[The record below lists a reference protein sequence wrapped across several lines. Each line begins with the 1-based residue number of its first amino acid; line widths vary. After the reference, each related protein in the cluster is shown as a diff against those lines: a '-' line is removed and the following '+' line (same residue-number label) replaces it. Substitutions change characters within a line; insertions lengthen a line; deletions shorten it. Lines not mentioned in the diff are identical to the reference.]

1 MDKVGDMIVTM
12 DIKGYNES
20 IIERK
25 VNMLDICLL
34 GTGGMLPLP
43 ERYLTSLLARYNG
56 RKLLI
61 DCGEGTQV
69 TMRILG
75 WGYKTIDIICF
86 THYHGD
92 HVTGLPGLLL
102 TIGNSGRKEPLT
114 IIGPPGLKKIVEG
127 LTCICRDL
135 PFEIVLMELNYEKQT
150 VSLGEFCINILPVPH
165 NVKCFAYTIENKRHP
180 KFIVEKAKQNNVPQK
195 YWKRLQQG
203 QTIAQDQYTYT
214 PDMVLGDAR
223 KGLKVS
229 YCTDCRPIN
238 ELEEFIQ
245 GADLFVCEAMYMQDE
260 YLDQVKKHKHMLG
273 SEAGRLAKA
282 SNVKKLWLTHF
293 SPALVGSYI
302 NIDNIKEIFNN
313 TVAGYDRMTTTLEFK
328 EE

>member
-1 MDKVGDMIVTM
+1 
-12 DIKGYNES
+12 
-20 IIERK
+20 
-25 VNMLDICLL
+25 MLDICLL

-43 ERYLTSLLARYNG
+43 ERYLTALLARYNG

-69 TMRILG
+69 TMRMLG

-102 TIGNSGRKEPLT
+102 TIGNAGRKEPLT
-114 IIGPPGLKKIVEG
+114 IIGPPGLKKVVEG
-127 LTCICRDL
+127 LTIICRDIAFELILVEL
-135 PFEIVLMELNYEKQT
+135 PYEKQM
-150 VSLGEFCINILPVPH
+150 VQIGEFWINVLPVPH
-165 NVKCFAYTIENKRHP
+165 NVKCFAYTIENKRNP
-180 KFIVEKAKQNNVPQK
+180 KFVVEKAKENNVPQK
-195 YWKRLQQG
+195 HWKKLQRG
-203 QTIAQDQYTYT
+203 ETIIENEITYV
-214 PDMVLGDAR
+214 PELVLGTQR

-238 ELEEFIQ
+238 ELEEFIKD
-245 GADLFVCEAMYMQDE
+245 ADLFICEAMYIQDE

-273 SEAGRLAKA
+273 SEAARLAKA
-282 SNVKKLWLTHF
+282 AGVKKLWLTHF
-293 SPALVGSYI
+293 SPALPNAYI
-302 NIDNIKEIFNN
+302 NIESVKEIFEN
-313 TVAGYDRMTTTLEFK
+313 TIAGYDRMTTVLDFS